1 MTHKIDTNWKY
12 CLYALISQ
20 TNPEILAEIKIGATK
35 EVLVAALLVKTNNIR
50 PPKLILVNNEG
61 TGHQFDLDTLS
72 KTMHSKGNWMWVK
85 QLQVYYPTEL
95 LLDIQLTPRVIDIPY
110 ASGNYVCGHWLFKHL
125 RADIITHLQSA
136 YNHA

>member
-20 TNPEILAEIKIGATK
+20 TNPEILAEIKIRATK
-35 EVLVAALLVKTNNIR
+35 EVQVAAQLVKTNNIR
-50 PPKLILVNNEG
+50 PPNIILVNNEG
-61 TGHQFDLDTLS
+61 TGHQFYLDTLS
-72 KTMHSKGNWMWVK
+72 KTMRSKGNWMWVK

-95 LLDIQLTPRVIDIPY
+95 LLDIQLMPRVIDIPY
-110 ASGNYVCGHWLFKHL
+110 ASGNYVCGHSLFKHL
-125 RADIITHLQSA
+125 RADIITHLQSV